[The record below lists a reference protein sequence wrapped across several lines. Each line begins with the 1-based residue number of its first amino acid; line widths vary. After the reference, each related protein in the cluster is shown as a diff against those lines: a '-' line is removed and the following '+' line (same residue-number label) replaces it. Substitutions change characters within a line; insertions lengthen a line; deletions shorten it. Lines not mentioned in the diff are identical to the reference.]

1 MITQSA
7 WLYSGEAVELENQ
20 TIRASVKILF
30 LGVSETK
37 ARTQSWRVLEENKLL
52 EEWGNMSPVEGEI
65 DSLGLSAK
73 TVREA
78 RACCMGIE
86 ILPIIEV

>member
-7 WLYSGEAVELENQ
+7 WLYAGEAVELENQ
-20 TIRASVKILF
+20 TIRVSVKILF

-37 ARTQSWRVLEENKLL
+37 ARTQSWSVLEERKLL
-52 EEWGNMSPVEGEI
+52 EEWGNMSLVEGEI
-65 DSLGLSAK
+65 DSLRLSDK

-78 RACCMGIE
+78 RARCMGIE